1 MSGNGKQICILDC
14 LPKMRYRVSDSSN
27 LEQSGVKF
35 SFLVIM
41 DHSGDGIMSV
51 LNNLVIARSRL
62 PGFRRGKIPH
72 ASFQT

>member
-35 SFLVIM
+35 SFLVIT
-41 DHSGDGIMSV
+41 DYCGGGIVPV
-51 LNNLVIARSRL
+51 LNNLVDS
-62 PGFRRGKIPH
+62 KK
-72 ASFQT
+72 